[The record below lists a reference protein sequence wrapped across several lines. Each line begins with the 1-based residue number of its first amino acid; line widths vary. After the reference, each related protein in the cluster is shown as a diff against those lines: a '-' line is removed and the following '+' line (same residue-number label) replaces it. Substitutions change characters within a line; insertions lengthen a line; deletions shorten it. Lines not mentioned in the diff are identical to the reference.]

1 MTDDDRFQCLYCGGT
16 LEASAPLC
24 FVVRCL
30 PDGTATADLS
40 GLELELELS
49 TVRCA
54 DCGRDASKEQ
64 DRIIT
69 DAMWLFTQALTGTQA

>member
-1 MTDDDRFQCLYCGGT
+1 MTDGDRFQCLYCGGT

-24 FVVRCL
+24 FVVRRL

-40 GLELELELS
+40 GLELELS

-54 DCGRDASKEQ
+54 DCGRDASNEQ

-69 DAMWLFTQALTGTQA
+69 DAMRPFTQALTGTQA